1 MASRPTVFAALR
13 DLGAAYVSLRKA
25 TEDQRTVDV
34 WHAVLQHCAD
44 DAVEAAV
51 HRWLMEEEGPPP
63 KPAQI
68 RALASK
74 RSTVSDVSRLPDG
87 CDACSETGRRIVA
100 VLRRE
105 PLGYPADQQRREVRE
120 FAAACDCA
128 RGQHHAIGSAYM
140 PWKQFAD
147 LAWDHLDT
155 VRDEEGRP
163 CVQVDPRPELISRW
177 AKECGR

>member
-34 WHAVLQHCAD
+34 WYAVLQHCDD

-68 RALASK
+68 RALAAK
-74 RSTVSDVSRLPDG
+74 RSTGSDVARLPDG
-87 CDACSETGRRIVA
+87 CDACSQTGRRIVA

-105 PLGYPADQQRREVRE
+105 PLGHPADQLR
-120 FAAACDCA
+120 
-128 RGQHHAIGSAYM
+128 
-140 PWKQFAD
+140 
-147 LAWDHLDT
+147 
-155 VRDEEGRP
+155 
-163 CVQVDPRPELISRW
+163 
-177 AKECGR
+177 

>member
-34 WHAVLQHCAD
+34 WHAVLQHSAD

-87 CDACSETGRRIVA
+87 CAACSETGRRIVA

-105 PLGYPADQQRREVRE
+105 PLGHPADQQRREVRE
-120 FAAACDCA
+120 FAATCDCP
-128 RGQHHAIGSAYM
+128 RGQHYAIS
-140 PWKQFAD
+140 PSWVNWNTLAD
-147 LAWDHLDT
+147 LAWKHADT
-155 VRDEEGRP
+155 VLDATGRP
-163 CVQVDPRPELISRW
+163 CVQLDPRPELISQWSKDCQR
-177 AKECGR
+177 